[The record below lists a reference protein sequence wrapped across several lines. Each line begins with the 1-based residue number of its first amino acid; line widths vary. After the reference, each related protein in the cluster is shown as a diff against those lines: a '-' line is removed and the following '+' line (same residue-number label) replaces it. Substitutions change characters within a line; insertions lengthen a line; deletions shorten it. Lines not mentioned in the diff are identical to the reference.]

1 MPRLFVATEENSHR
15 TGGIMIT
22 FRGSFTAMVTPFTGG
37 TVNESKLREMVEFQ
51 IQNGTSGLVPC
62 GTTGE
67 SPTLSHTEHHR
78 VIDIVIDAVGGRIPV
93 IAGTGSNN
101 TTEAISLTA
110 HALEAGAD
118 AALLITPYYNRPSQ
132 AGVIEHYTAVAKEC
146 DIPLIIYNCPG
157 RTAVNTTADTIV
169 ELSAIPTIIG
179 IKEASGN
186 MDQIC
191 DIIVRTP
198 GDFVVLSGD
207 DSMTV
212 PMISVGAEGV
222 ISVIANIAP
231 RFMAD
236 MTMAALGGDFE
247 TARRIHGR
255 LFPLMRTLMKIET
268 NPSPIKTAMNIMGM
282 DMGELRLPLVAPG
295 EEGRSL
301 LSRQLKETGL
311 M

>member
-1 MPRLFVATEENSHR
+1 MVTLE
-15 TGGIMIT
+15 
-22 FRGSFTAMVTPFTGG
+22 GSFTAMVTPFSHG
-37 TVNESKLREMVEFQ
+37 TINESKLREIVQFQ
-51 IQNGTSGLVPC
+51 IENGISGLVPC

-67 SPTLSHTEHHR
+67 SPTLSHEEHHR
-78 VIDIVIDAVGGRIPV
+78 VIDIVIDVVDGRVPV

-101 TTEAISLTA
+101 TTEAISLTE

-132 AGVIEHYTAVAKEC
+132 SGLIKHYTAVAEKC
-146 DIPLIIYNCPG
+146 DLPLIIYNCPG
-157 RTAVNTTADTIV
+157 RTSVNTTADTIV
-169 ELSAIPTIIG
+169 ELSSIPNIVG

-198 GDFVVLSGD
+198 DDFIVLSGD

-212 PMISVGAEGV
+212 PMISVGAQGV

-231 RFMAD
+231 KKMAE
-236 MTMAALGGDFE
+236 MTRSALDGDFN
-247 TARRIHGR
+247 TAQKIHAE
-255 LFPLMRTLMKIET
+255 LFPLMRALMKTET
-268 NPSPIKTAMNIMGM
+268 NPSPVKTAMNIMGM
-282 DMGELRLPLVAPG
+282 DMGQLRLPLVEPG
-295 EEGRSL
+295 DDGKAL
-301 LSRQLKETGL
+301 LEKLMRKIGL